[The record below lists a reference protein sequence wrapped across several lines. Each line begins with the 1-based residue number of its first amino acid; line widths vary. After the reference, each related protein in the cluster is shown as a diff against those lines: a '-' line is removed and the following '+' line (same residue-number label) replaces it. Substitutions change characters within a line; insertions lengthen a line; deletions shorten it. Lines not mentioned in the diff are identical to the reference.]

1 MIQSASSANP
11 LELSVG
17 RTDGF
22 GLLRRCHL
30 SQASC
35 DEEGDEDRLLKP
47 KSLHYSEVEVGYD
60 LPLLVEGWVQGDLLE
75 VDEKVPGP

>member
-1 MIQSASSANP
+1 M
-11 LELSVG
+11 G

-30 SQASC
+30 SQAWY
-35 DEEGDEDRLLKP
+35 DEEGDADRLLEP

-75 VDEKVPGP
+75 VDEKIPGP